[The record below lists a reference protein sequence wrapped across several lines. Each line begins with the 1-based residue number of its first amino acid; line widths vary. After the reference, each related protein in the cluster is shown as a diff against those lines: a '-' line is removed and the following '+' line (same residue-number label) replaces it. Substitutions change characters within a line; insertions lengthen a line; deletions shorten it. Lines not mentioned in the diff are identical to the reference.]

1 MSDEIPVTKAT
12 TAELAARYRVS
23 EAFVRGHKREFGAEP
38 LNDTPNS
45 ALRFDL
51 RTADLWWERRRLK
64 PIGRPPRARR
74 TRTTKA
80 SGLSEFT

>member
-64 PIGRPPRARR
+64 PIGRPPRKRMTPAALVR
-74 TRTTKA
+74 
-80 SGLSEFT
+80 GLSDFT